1 MNDCTSQDHNRGPTL
16 ILMILAP
23 ELQRD
28 LPCKVPTSAREA
40 PRQLAR
46 PSVLQEVS
54 LYLQPGVL
62 VLGSIFFAKM
72 REKFLKKGTIKIRKI
87 LVL

>member
-1 MNDCTSQDHNRGPTL
+1 MNDCTSQDNNRGPTL

-23 ELQRD
+23 ELRRG

-46 PSVLQEVS
+46 PSALREVS
-54 LYLQPGVL
+54 LYLLCSLASSPELISREPWGGV
-62 VLGSIFFAKM
+62 FK
-72 REKFLKKGTIKIRKI
+72 
-87 LVL
+87 